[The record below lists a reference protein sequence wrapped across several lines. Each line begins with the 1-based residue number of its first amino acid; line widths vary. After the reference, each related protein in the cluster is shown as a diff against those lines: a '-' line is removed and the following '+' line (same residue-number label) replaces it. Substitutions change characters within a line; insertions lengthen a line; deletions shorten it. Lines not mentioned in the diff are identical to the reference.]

1 MNPQARRF
9 EFLIWIGV
17 VVTLLILLLTYLLAQ
32 LRLRETLGKPL
43 PVLGQ
48 VQDFRLT
55 NQFGQA
61 VTLADLQGRVWVA
74 DIIFT
79 RCAGPCPRM
88 TRQMKEIQ
96 QALPAI
102 SQARLVTL
110 TTDADFDT
118 PPVLKAYAEKFG
130 ADTNRWVFLT
140 GDKRQ
145 IANLAIDSLKLTAIE
160 KKPEERQAPED
171 LFVHSTIFV
180 VVDKLGRL
188 RGVFETDGEG
198 VSPATGPEPHPRRG
212 EAIGSREMSMND
224 LPAVNAGFN
233 ALAAFFLVLGYY
245 FIRRKN
251 QEAHRR
257 CMIAAFCASVLFL
270 AGYLTY
276 HTYVAQVLHKGPTVF
291 RDPAWFR
298 PIYLVILL
306 THTVL
311 ATVIVPMV
319 LMTSLACV

>member
-1 MNPQARRF
+1 
-9 EFLIWIGV
+9 
-17 VVTLLILLLTYLLAQ
+17 VTLLILLLTYLLAQ
-32 LRLRETLGKPL
+32 LRLRETLSRPL
-43 PVLGQ
+43 PKLGQ

-55 NQFGQA
+55 NQSGQL
-61 VTLADLQGRVWVA
+61 VTLPDLRGRVWVA

-96 QALPAI
+96 QALPVV

-118 PPVLKAYAEKFG
+118 PPVLKAYADKFG
-130 ADTNRWVFLT
+130 ADTNRWIFLT

-180 VVDKLGRL
+180 VVDKQGWL

-198 VSPATGPEPHPRRG
+198 VNPMVAR
-212 EAIGSREMSMND
+212 SRI
-224 LPAVNAGFN
+224 
-233 ALAAFFLVLGYY
+233 LAAVKRLE
-245 FIRRKN
+245 IER
-251 QEAHRR
+251 
-257 CMIAAFCASVLFL
+257 
-270 AGYLTY
+270 
-276 HTYVAQVLHKGPTVF
+276 
-291 RDPAWFR
+291 
-298 PIYLVILL
+298 
-306 THTVL
+306 
-311 ATVIVPMV
+311 
-319 LMTSLACV
+319 

>member
-130 ADTNRWVFLT
+130 ADTNRWLFLT

-198 VSPATGPEPHPRRG
+198 VSPVQAR
-212 EAIGSREMSMND
+212 SRI
-224 LPAVNAGFN
+224 
-233 ALAAFFLVLGYY
+233 LAAVKRL
-245 FIRRKN
+245 
-251 QEAHRR
+251 EAER
-257 CMIAAFCASVLFL
+257 
-270 AGYLTY
+270 
-276 HTYVAQVLHKGPTVF
+276 
-291 RDPAWFR
+291 
-298 PIYLVILL
+298 
-306 THTVL
+306 
-311 ATVIVPMV
+311 
-319 LMTSLACV
+319 